1 MALAK
6 KSDVATAKSVASNT
20 PGPAAAAAPLSG
32 QADLRRRQ
40 ARRSARQQ
48 KIAERVATASEV
60 IASGITEA
68 ASAAE
73 ELRRSMQQIASGAQQ
88 ASGASQESLAAIS
101 SVASRLAQARER
113 AEASRRRT
121 EVVQTLLGDI
131 AAQVEIAI
139 AGVTTGAERQA
150 ASVTIATQ
158 LEREAATVGDIVRT
172 VAQIAEQTNLLA
184 LNAAIEAARAGGH
197 GRGFAVVA
205 DEIRA
210 LAERAEASARGI
222 QDIVAE
228 VQREVHAIAALITTA
243 AETASREVEKG
254 RLALESLDT
263 IRRGMGDLAQSSR
276 IVLSGAQEAER
287 AILEAQR
294 GAEQIAAAAEEQ
306 GAASMQSLQAIEQQS
321 QALEQSQAAAQEL
334 VGLTEELR
342 TGEGGDAIR
351 SAERVAAAAE
361 ELSSA
366 VQELSSAAAQIMA
379 SLGQIERGAQQQ
391 SAAVQ
396 QSSSAVEQIERGA
409 RAGQESAQAA
419 LQRAVE
425 MESVLAETRSAV
437 EGLLAGVGTALAD
450 TRRGLD
456 SAAALERLGRR
467 IERIV
472 DSIETISVQTSMLAV
487 SGSVEAARAGDSG
500 RGFAVVSGNIRNLA
514 RDSSENTDRIKDLV
528 RAIQDRIAA
537 VRRDLEHVATSAEA
551 EVQRGRALPATLL
564 RARDEVDSV
573 RSANEEIGTGA
584 AAITASLEEVAQ
596 GAQQIA
602 SAAEQAAR
610 ASSEAATA
618 ARQQARGAEDLAAAV
633 EEIASLADALQNAE
647 A

>member
-6 KSDVATAKSVASNT
+6 KSDVTARTAARNT
-20 PGPAAAAAPLSG
+20 PGQAETAVPAGG
-32 QADLRRRQ
+32 QAELRRRQ

-48 KIAERVATASEV
+48 KIAERVAAASEV

-88 ASGASQESLAAIS
+88 ASGASQESLAAIG
-101 SVASRLAQARER
+101 SVASRLSQARER

-139 AGVTTGAERQA
+139 AGITAGAERQA
-150 ASVTIATQ
+150 SSVTTATQ
-158 LEREAATVGDIVRT
+158 LEREAAAVGDIVRT
-172 VAQIAEQTNLLA
+172 VAQIADQTNLLA
-184 LNAAIEAARAGGH
+184 LNAAIEAARAGGN

-210 LAERAEASARGI
+210 LAERAEASARNI

-228 VQREVHAIAALITTA
+228 VQREVHAIAALITGTA
-243 AETASREVEKG
+243 EMASREAEKG
-254 RLALESLDT
+254 RVALESLDA
-263 IRRGMGDLAQSSR
+263 IRGGMGDLAESSR
-276 IVLSGAQEAER
+276 IVLSAAQEAER
-287 AILEAQR
+287 TIVEAQR

-306 GAASMQSLQAIEQQS
+306 GAASMQSLQAVEQQS

-334 VGLTEELR
+334 VGITEELR

-409 RAGQESAQAA
+409 RAAQESAQTA
-419 LQRAVE
+419 LRRAVS
-425 MESVLAETRSAV
+425 MEGALAETRSSV
-437 EGLLAGVGTALAD
+437 EGLLAGVGAALVD
-450 TRRGLD
+450 TRRSLE
-456 SAAALERLGRR
+456 SADALERLGRR

-514 RDSSENTDRIKDLV
+514 QDSAENTDRVKDML
-528 RAIQDRIAA
+528 RGIQDRIAG
-537 VRRDLEHVATSAEA
+537 VRRDLEHVATSSEA
-551 EVQRGRALPATLL
+551 ELQRGRALPAALL

-573 RSANEEIGTGA
+573 RSANEEIETGA
-584 AAITASLEEVAQ
+584 TAIATALQEVAQ
-596 GAQQIA
+596 GGQQIA

-610 ASSEAATA
+610 ASSEAASA